1 MRWTSALCCSLM
13 VFAVSSFIAGTGGCL
28 IGYRFGSVS
37 DVSYGTVASLA
48 ALAVAYLGGITS
60 VSGAVA
66 AGIVA
71 SSGVA
76 FYTTTRLIGSL
87 GKWELYIGGVLLIFT
102 AIQNPEGIA
111 GAFRAQAAEKRL
123 KKARRA
129 TEASP
134 KATELALAPK

>member
-1 MRWTSALCCSLM
+1 MM
-13 VFAVSSFIAGTGGCL
+13 VFAVSSFIAGIGGCL

-60 VSGAVA
+60 VSGAVT

-76 FYTTTRLIGSL
+76 FFGMTRVIGSL
-87 GKWELYIGGVLLIFT
+87 GKWEFYIGGALLIFT

-111 GAFRAQAAEKRL
+111 GAFRAQAAAK
-123 KKARRA
+123 RRA
-129 TEASP
+129 KELLDGSPAS
-134 KATELALAPK
+134 ARSGLAADVQ